1 MLMLDQVT
9 VRYGDQV
16 ALDLQ
21 SKIQIADGDIVGI
34 IGRNGAGKSTLIK
47 ALTDQ
52 VAYTGQID
60 KPADIAVHLQENHY
74 PDTVTC
80 QTILEGLLQTTYR
93 RDQKLQ
99 ALVAFFE
106 FAPLLK
112 RKFQQLSGGQ
122 QQRLTIMM
130 VLYQDAAL
138 TCFDELSTGLDFET
152 RQQLMGKIKAWY
164 AEKSATI
171 LMITHYFDELEA
183 LANQLLII
191 EQGKML
197 AYGPT
202 TALFQEYVGAA
213 AVIVAAPKLDLVLPV
228 GARQIAGESG
238 TTAIGCD
245 SPNTQQAVI
254 ALLNQAGV
262 AFTATRLNLTL
273 IYLNVLALQQ
283 TVKAG

>member
-1 MLMLDQVT
+1 MLTLDQVT

-21 SKIQIADGDIVGI
+21 LKIQIGDGDIVGI
-34 IGRNGAGKSTLIK
+34 MGRNGAGKSTLIK
-47 ALTDQ
+47 AITNQ
-52 VAYTGQID
+52 VNYSGDID
-60 KPADIAVHLQENHY
+60 KPARIAVHLQENHY
-74 PDTVTC
+74 PDTVSC
-80 QTILEGLLQTTYR
+80 QSILEGLLQTTYR
-93 RDQKLQ
+93 HDQKLRD
-99 ALVAFFE
+99 LVQFFE
-106 FAPLLK
+106 FTPLLK
-112 RKFQQLSGGQ
+112 RKFHQLSGGQ

-130 VLYQDAAL
+130 VLYQDAPL

-152 RQQLMGKIKAWY
+152 RQQLMTKIKAWY
-164 AEKSATI
+164 AEKPATI

-202 TALFQEYVGAA
+202 TSLFQEYVGAA

-228 GARQIAGESG
+228 GAHQIAGESG

-245 SPNTQQAVI
+245 SPTTQQAVI
-254 ALLNQAGV
+254 TLLNQSGV
-262 AFTATRLNLTL
+262 PFTVTRLNLTL
-273 IYLNVLALQQ
+273 IYLNVLALHK

>member
-112 RKFQQLSGGQ
+112 RKFTKSSRHSLVKS
-122 QQRLTIMM
+122 L
-130 VLYQDAAL
+130 
-138 TCFDELSTGLDFET
+138 ELCIFAYASRVSPEEHPPSSNASSPDRSTST
-152 RQQLMGKIKAWY
+152 PM
-164 AEKSATI
+164 KS
-171 LMITHYFDELEA
+171 THVSRT
-183 LANQLLII
+183 
-191 EQGKML
+191 GR
-197 AYGPT
+197 T
-202 TALFQEYVGAA
+202 
-213 AVIVAAPKLDLVLPV
+213 
-228 GARQIAGESG
+228 
-238 TTAIGCD
+238 
-245 SPNTQQAVI
+245 
-254 ALLNQAGV
+254 
-262 AFTATRLNLTL
+262 
-273 IYLNVLALQQ
+273 
-283 TVKAG
+283 